1 MVAIHEFRKIV
12 PVRTSLGYGTL
23 LYVESDAFAMHP
35 DIFAVVL
42 ERTGEIKHMRSDQ
55 LVILRN
61 PTLDIENSEDPN
73 E

>member
-1 MVAIHEFRKIV
+1 MLEFRKII
-12 PVRTSLGYGTL
+12 PVRTPLGYGTL
-23 LYVESDAFAMHP
+23 LYVESAGAFAN

-55 LVILRN
+55 FVILRN
-61 PTLDIENSEDPN
+61 PTLDIENPEDPN

>member
-1 MVAIHEFRKIV
+1 MVAIHEFSKIV

-23 LYVESDAFAMHP
+23 LYVESAGGFAN